1 MLSIGSLG
9 HLFVLAAFVFS
20 FIFLFSFLHSEK
32 TEDQIAWYRFGRI
45 AFYFHAFFL
54 LASIVTLYY
63 IILFDRFEYYYAFQ
77 HSSTLLPLYYKISSF
92 WEGQEGS
99 FLLWMFWN
107 VLLGFYFSLKPFNK
121 WNVSVMVVFG
131 YTQFI
136 LTSMILG
143 VVLFD
148 FKIGSSP
155 FVLLREVV
163 SAPIFSVNPN
173 FIPENGSGLNPL
185 LQNYWMVIHP
195 PTLFLGFAVSIIP
208 FAYAISALR
217 LKDYKQWLMPAKKW
231 LILSIVILGVGIMMG
246 AYWAYETLNFG
257 GYWNWDPVENAVYVP
272 WLFLVAALHSVI
284 ITQKNNEYHKM
295 TLILTVTSF
304 VLILYSTFLTR
315 SGILGDSSVHS
326 FTDLG
331 LSGQLLIYLFS
342 FILISI
348 YFFIIRWKE
357 IPKSVKEIKTYSADF
372 WLFIGVLTLILMSF
386 QVIFPTSIPV
396 YNAIIEFFGGF
407 SNLAP
412 PVEKEMFYSNAQIWF
427 ASLVAIFSGLAQVLW
442 WRVNKTNNKLHLF
455 SNALLITMFFSASI
469 IISYPINTPSYMILL
484 TASIF
489 SIVCNGS
496 VLLSFLKKRKF
507 ISSASVSHI
516 GVAIM
521 LIGILFSSGYSSI
534 ESKNYTGLV
543 WNTDFPDEI
552 NQDNMLLFVNEQRKI
567 GGFNVDYL
575 GKRKKLKNYSGFI
588 NENYLEYIPFM
599 EKHILKKDIEIGGKK
614 LFEKDTVEVD
624 NPDIT
629 YFELYFK
636 DQKNPTQTFHLFPK
650 VQVDSNSDMIVFS
663 PDIKNNFFEDL
674 YVHVKTYPDPEEE
687 IKWSEKDSI
696 YVEINQTFFLND
708 YISKLEKITTK
719 SYDTDQKRFIAEAQI
734 KILASNQEYLATP
747 AYVIDNDKI
756 GLIPGIV
763 DDLGIK
769 VYLSEILPDKELFKI
784 SFQTTQKNWVIIE
797 AMQKPL
803 INFMW
808 IGFLILVL
816 GLILSFNKLILK
828 NYD

>member
-1 MLSIGSLG
+1 MEKNLILC
-9 HLFVLAAFVFS
+9 
-20 FIFLFSFLHSEK
+20 SEK
-32 TEDQIAWYRFGRI
+32 LMKV
-45 AFYFHAFFL
+45 FL
-54 LASIVTLYY
+54 MNV
-63 IILFDRFEYYYAFQ
+63 
-77 HSSTLLPLYYKISSF
+77 KI
-92 WEGQEGS
+92 
-99 FLLWMFWN
+99 
-107 VLLGFYFSLKPFNK
+107 
-121 WNVSVMVVFG
+121 
-131 YTQFI
+131 
-136 LTSMILG
+136 
-143 VVLFD
+143 
-148 FKIGSSP
+148 
-155 FVLLREVV
+155 
-163 SAPIFSVNPN
+163 
-173 FIPENGSGLNPL
+173 
-185 LQNYWMVIHP
+185 
-195 PTLFLGFAVSIIP
+195 
-208 FAYAISALR
+208 
-217 LKDYKQWLMPAKKW
+217 
-231 LILSIVILGVGIMMG
+231 
-246 AYWAYETLNFG
+246 
-257 GYWNWDPVENAVYVP
+257 
-272 WLFLVAALHSVI
+272 
-284 ITQKNNEYHKM
+284 QKM
-295 TLILTVTSF
+295 
-304 VLILYSTFLTR
+304 
-315 SGILGDSSVHS
+315 
-326 FTDLG
+326 
-331 LSGQLLIYLFS
+331 
-342 FILISI
+342 
-348 YFFIIRWKE
+348 
-357 IPKSVKEIKTYSADF
+357 
-372 WLFIGVLTLILMSF
+372 
-386 QVIFPTSIPV
+386 
-396 YNAIIEFFGGF
+396 
-407 SNLAP
+407 
-412 PVEKEMFYSNAQIWF
+412 
-427 ASLVAIFSGLAQVLW
+427 
-442 WRVNKTNNKLHLF
+442 
-455 SNALLITMFFSASI
+455 LITMFFSASI
-469 IISYPINTPSYMILL
+469 IIAYPINTPSYMILL

-599 EKHILKKDIEIGGKK
+599 NKHILKKDIDIGGKK

-629 YFELYFK
+629 YFELNFT
-636 DQKNPTQTFHLFPK
+636 DQKNPTHTFNLFPK
-650 VQVDSNSDMIVFS
+650 VQVDSNSEMIVFS
-663 PDIKNNFFEDL
+663 PDIKSNFFEDL

-828 NYD
+828 NND

>member
-1 MLSIGSLG
+1 MLNIGSLG

-20 FIFLFSFLHSEK
+20 FIFLLSFLRSEK
-32 TEDQIAWYRFGRI
+32 SKDQIAWYKFGRI
-45 AFYFHAFFL
+45 AFCFHAFFV
-54 LASIVTLYY
+54 LASIATLYY

-107 VLLGFYFSLKPFNK
+107 VLFGFYFSLKPFTK

-131 YTQFI
+131 YTQFM

-143 VVLFD
+143 IVVFD

-155 FVLLREVV
+155 FVLLREVI
-163 SAPIFSVNPN
+163 SAPIFSLNPN

-208 FAYAISALR
+208 FAYAISSLR
-217 LKDYKQWLMPAKKW
+217 VRDYKQWLMPAKKW
-231 LILSIVILGVGIMMG
+231 LILSVVILGVGIMMG

-284 ITQKNNEYHKM
+284 LTQKNNEYHKM
-295 TLILTVTSF
+295 TLILTVISF

-331 LSGQLLIYLFS
+331 LSGQLFVYLFS

-396 YNAIIEFFGGF
+396 YNTIIELLGGF

-412 PVEKEMFYSNAQIWF
+412 PVEKELFYSNAQIWF

-442 WRVNKTNNKLHLF
+442 WRVNKTNNKLNLF
-455 SNALLITMFFSASI
+455 SNVLVITMLVSASVI
-469 IISYPINTPSYMILL
+469 ILYPIHTPSYMILL

-489 SIVCNGS
+489 SIVSNGS
-496 VLLSFLKKRKF
+496 VLLYFLKKREL

-534 ESKNYTGLV
+534 VSKNYTGLV

-567 GGFNVDYL
+567 GGFDVDYL

-588 NENYLEYIPFM
+588 NENYLEYIPFIQ
-599 EKHILKKDIEIGGKK
+599 KHILKKDIEIDGRK

-629 YFELYFK
+629 YFELNFT
-636 DQKNPTQTFHLFPK
+636 DQKNPTHTFHLFPK

-663 PDIKNNFFEDL
+663 PAIKSNFFQDL

-687 IKWSEKDSI
+687 IKWSDNDSI

-734 KILASNQEYLATP
+734 KILASNQEYIATP
-747 AYVIDNDKI
+747 AYVIDNNKI
-756 GLIPGIV
+756 GLIPGLI

-769 VYLSEILPDKELFKI
+769 VYLSEILPDRKLFKI

-803 INFMW
+803 INLMW
-808 IGFLILVL
+808 IGFFILVL
-816 GLILSFNKLILK
+816 GLMLSYNKLILK
-828 NYD
+828 NND